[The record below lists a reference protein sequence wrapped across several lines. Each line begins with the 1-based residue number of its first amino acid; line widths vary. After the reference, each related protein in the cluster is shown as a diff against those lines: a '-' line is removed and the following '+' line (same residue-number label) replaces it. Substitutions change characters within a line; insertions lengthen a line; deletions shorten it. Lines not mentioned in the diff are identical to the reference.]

1 MAKKAAKQGSPADA
15 KAAAAK
21 KAQQQ
26 RDEQLLKDQQ
36 ADLDRVRRQAA
47 IDANDWWGRQ
57 S

>member
-1 MAKKAAKQGSPADA
+1 MAKKAAKGNPADA
-15 KAAAAK
+15 KAAAAM

-36 ADLDRVRRQAA
+36 ADLERIRRQAA
-47 IDANDWWGRQ
+47 IDANDWWGR